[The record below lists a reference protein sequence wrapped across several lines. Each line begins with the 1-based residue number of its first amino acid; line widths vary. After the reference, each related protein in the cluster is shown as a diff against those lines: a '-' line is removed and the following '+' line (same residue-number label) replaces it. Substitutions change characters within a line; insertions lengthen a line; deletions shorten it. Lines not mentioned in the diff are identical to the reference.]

1 MATTARD
8 LRPDREHHATV
19 AIWLTLLTLALSR
32 AVASCSGSRWA
43 WGLDLPRFV
52 PAVWGWLPWTLA
64 TLALVPA
71 VGRALARPLDALG
84 ERVAKFPA
92 LATSI
97 FAAASAAL
105 VLALPDRTLFLGDF
119 AMRRGTVATGA
130 DWALLFPQAMPLDVF
145 THVRLPLWLAQHA
158 HVPLQTSACWI
169 GAFGAAMLA
178 IAALYF
184 ALALGLER
192 APLVVCAAIVWGGGY
207 LGMFTGYGKSAVE
220 MTWLTAFAG
229 AFAMRAVLN
238 GGGLIGLALSAS
250 LALGFHR
257 SGVLLLPVC
266 AVAFAAAPDSWR
278 NPSRVAGAAIV
289 LLALAAF
296 GPRILHLIATF
307 DMQHHF
313 AAASGAGAAGSWR
326 ALFSPLRLADV
337 ANVALVLSP
346 LAVLPLALAPALR
359 SMPARERVLFAAFA
373 IPALAMLLLTRP
385 QQGLFRDRDVF
396 VQAGV
401 AFSLIAAGCAG
412 ETLRAAP
419 ARAWLAAALVLGTV
433 TPSVAWLGAMHDPA
447 GALRHVRAALEGPP
461 ERPADERAA
470 TWDYLGTRAFAMQAW
485 PEAADAWARAAEA
498 APNPRLIAE
507 WGMAESM
514 RGDMRS
520 AQSLYRRSVTLNPDF
535 TMGWLGLASAS
546 SWNDDTASC
555 AESERAITRLDPGN
569 AQLPGIR
576 AYLARTRTPE

>member
-8 LRPDREHHATV
+8 PRPDREHHATI
-19 AIWLTLLTLALSR
+19 AIWLTLVVLAASR
-32 AVASCSGSRWA
+32 AVASCSSSRWA

-52 PAVWGWLPWTLA
+52 PALWGWLPWTLA
-64 TLALVPA
+64 TIALVPA
-71 VGRALARPLDALG
+71 VGRALARPLDTLG
-84 ERVAKFPA
+84 QSIAKRPA
-92 LATSI
+92 LAAAVL
-97 FAAASAAL
+97 AAASAAL

-130 DWALLFPQAMPLDVF
+130 DWTLLFPQAMPLDVF
-145 THVRLPLWLAQHA
+145 THVRLPLWLARHA

-178 IAALYF
+178 IAALCF
-184 ALALGLER
+184 AFALGLER

-229 AFAMRAVLN
+229 AFAMRAVRD
-238 GGGLIGLALSAS
+238 GGGLIALALSTA

-266 AVAFAAAPDSWR
+266 AVAFAAAPGSWR
-278 NPSRVAGAAIV
+278 SPSRSAGAAIV
-289 LLALAAF
+289 LIALAAF
-296 GPRILHLIATF
+296 GPRIAQLIATF
-307 DMQHHF
+307 DLQHHF
-313 AAASGAGAAGSWR
+313 AAVAGASAGGSWH

-346 LAVLPLALAPALR
+346 LAVLPLVLAPALR
-359 SMPARERVLFAAFA
+359 EANARERVLLAAFA
-373 IPALAMLLLTRP
+373 LPALAMLLLTRP

-401 AFSLIAAGCAG
+401 AFSLLAAACAG
-412 ETLRAAP
+412 EALRAAP
-419 ARAWLAAALVLGTV
+419 SRAWLAAALLLAAVG
-433 TPSVAWLGAMHDPA
+433 PSVSWLGAMHDPDS
-447 GALRHVRAALEGPP
+447 ALRHVRAALAGPP

-470 TWDYLGTRAFAMQAW
+470 TWDFLGTRAFAMHAW
-485 PEAADAWARAAEA
+485 PDAADAWSRAAEA
-498 APNPRLIAE
+498 SPNPRLIAE

-555 AESERAITRLDPGN
+555 AESERAIKRLDPGN

-576 AYLARTRTPE
+576 AYLARTRTAR